1 MYPGQNKYNRFK
13 INSKRKIKI
22 SEIIKKD
29 LEILKN

>member
-13 INSKRKIKI
+13 TNSKKEIKI
-22 SEIIKKD
+22 SKNIKKD